1 MNRTLSTWLAAVV
14 IAAGLSQAAPAQ
26 TINAPDWTQ
35 SVEYRTTVTPLH
47 LDPAKSGELQTVI
60 RTQSGEFG
68 PIFMRERSDL
78 VNILT
83 PEQLVIYDEMFS
95 PQYYYSYGLFT
106 PEDWVN
112 YRQRMVT
119 RLNLTPQQQTR
130 FIEIVGRTDTDLRP
144 IVTRYETRYATVLTP
159 EQWVAFRT
167 GATGRFVTVQSAGSS
182 ESSASSASSSVQT
195 EEYRRVYRETT
206 VQTAPAERPMP
217 AAAPA
222 APVKQT
228 RALNWRNQ
236 DLK

>member
-1 MNRTLSTWLAAVV
+1 MNRTLSTWMAAVA
-14 IAAGLSQAAPAQ
+14 IAACLSQAAPAQ
-26 TINAPDWTQ
+26 TVSPSWTTTT
-35 SVEYRTTVTPLH
+35 EYRTTVTPLH
-47 LDPAKSGELQTVI
+47 LNTNQSGELETI
-60 RTQSGEFG
+60 INTQSGEFG
-68 PIFMRERSDL
+68 PIFIRERADL
-78 VNILT
+78 VPILT
-83 PEQLVIYDEMFS
+83 PEQLVIYDEMIA

-119 RLNLTPQQQTR
+119 RLNLTPDQQTR
-130 FIEIVGRTDTDLRP
+130 FVQVIGRTDTDLRP

-167 GATGRFVTVQSAGSS
+167 GATGRFIEVQSAGASS
-182 ESSASSASSSVQT
+182 MESSSASSSVQT

-206 VQTAPAERPMP
+206 VQTAPQAQP

-222 APVKQT
+222 APVRQT

>member
-1 MNRTLSTWLAAVV
+1 VNRTVSTWLAAIV
-14 IAAGLSQAAPAQ
+14 IAAGLSQAATAQ
-26 TINAPDWTQ
+26 INSPSWTTTT
-35 SVEYRTTVTPLH
+35 EYRTTVTPFH
-47 LDPAKSGELQTVI
+47 LNTTQSGELETI
-60 RTQSGEFG
+60 INTQSSEFG
-68 PIFMRERSDL
+68 PIFIRERADL

-83 PEQLVIYDEMFS
+83 PQQLVIYDEMIS

-119 RLNLTPQQQTR
+119 RLNLTPDQQTR
-130 FIEIVGRTDTDLRP
+130 FVQVIGRTDTDLRP

-167 GATGRFVTVQSAGSS
+167 GATGRFVSVQSAGASS
-182 ESSASSASSSVQT
+182 MESSSASSSVQT

-206 VQTAPAERPMP
+206 VQTAPERPMP